1 MDFQV
6 ALYNAVIALLVT
18 VVILAKHKSLR
29 DMGDFAY
36 FLCVF
41 LCGGVSFLL
50 VKLAI
55 TLA

>member
-18 VVILAKHKSLR
+18 VVIVAKHKSLR